1 MKCIHV
7 AQDDQIMKVL
17 LRSDI
22 KGVGRRGDIV
32 NVSSGHARNFLL
44 PNDLAIVANAG
55 TIAQAEVM
63 RKSRELQIAADRESA
78 RLVAASLSTT
88 VIKIAA
94 KAGNEGRLFGSVNAA
109 EIAKAVLDQTGVT
122 IDRKSIQVETPL
134 RQLGEHS
141 VSAEIFSEVVA
152 TLKLEIVAK

>member
-1 MKCIHV
+1 
-7 AQDDQIMKVL
+7 MKVL

-63 RKSRELQIAADRESA
+63 RTSRELQIAADRESA

-94 KAGNEGRLFGSVNAA
+94 KAGNEGRLFGSINAA

>member
-1 MKCIHV
+1 
-7 AQDDQIMKVL
+7 MKVL
-17 LRSDI
+17 LRSDV
-22 KGVGRRGDIV
+22 KGIGRRGDIV

-63 RKSRELQIAADRESA
+63 RKSREQQIAADRESA
-78 RLVAASLSTT
+78 RLVATSLSTT

-94 KAGNEGRLFGSVNAA
+94 KAGNEGRLFGSINAA

-122 IDRKSIQVETPL
+122 IDRKNIQVETPL
-134 RQLGEHS
+134 RQLGENS
-141 VSAEIFSEVVA
+141 VSAEIFSDVVA

>member
-1 MKCIHV
+1 
-7 AQDDQIMKVL
+7 MKVL

-63 RKSRELQIAADRESA
+63 RKSREQQIATDRESA
-78 RLVAASLSTT
+78 RLVATSLSTT

-94 KAGNEGRLFGSVNAA
+94 KAGNEGRLFGSINAV

-122 IDRKSIQVETPL
+122 IDRKNIQVEAPL

-141 VSAEIFSEVVA
+141 VTAEIFADVVA

>member
-1 MKCIHV
+1 
-7 AQDDQIMKVL
+7 MKVL

-44 PNDLAIVANAG
+44 PNDLAIVANSG

-78 RLVAASLSTT
+78 RTVASSLANTMINIS
-88 VIKIAA
+88 A
-94 KAGNEGRLFGSVNAA
+94 KAGNEGRLFGSINAA
-109 EIAKAVLDQTGVT
+109 EIVKAVLDQTGVT
-122 IDRKSIQVETPL
+122 IDRKAVQIEAPL
-134 RQLGEHS
+134 RQLGEHA
-141 VSAEIFSEVVA
+141 VTAEIFADVIA
-152 TLKLEIVAK
+152 TLKVNIVAK

>member
-1 MKCIHV
+1 
-7 AQDDQIMKVL
+7 MKVL
-17 LRSDI
+17 LRSDV
-22 KGVGRRGDIV
+22 KGIGRRGDIV

-63 RKSRELQIAADRESA
+63 RKSREQQIAADRESA
-78 RLVAASLSTT
+78 RLVASSLSTT

-94 KAGNEGRLFGSVNAA
+94 KAGNEGRLFGSINAA

-122 IDRKSIQVETPL
+122 IDRKNIQVETPL

-141 VSAEIFSEVVA
+141 VSAEIFSDVVA

>member
-1 MKCIHV
+1 
-7 AQDDQIMKVL
+7 MKVL

-22 KGVGRRGDIV
+22 KGIGRRGDIV

-63 RKSRELQIAADRESA
+63 RKSREQQIAADRESA

-94 KAGNEGRLFGSVNAA
+94 KAGNEGRLFGSINAA
-109 EIAKAVLDQTGVT
+109 EIAKAVFDQTGVT
-122 IDRKSIQVETPL
+122 IDRKNIQVESPL

-141 VSAEIFSEVVA
+141 VSAEIFSDVVA

>member
-1 MKCIHV
+1 
-7 AQDDQIMKVL
+7 MKVL

-78 RLVAASLSTT
+78 RLVATSLSTT

-94 KAGNEGRLFGSVNAA
+94 KAGNEGRLFGSINAA

-141 VSAEIFSEVVA
+141 VTAEIFAEVVA

>member
-1 MKCIHV
+1 M
-7 AQDDQIMKVL
+7 MKVL

>member
-1 MKCIHV
+1 
-7 AQDDQIMKVL
+7 MKVL
-17 LRSDI
+17 LRSDV
-22 KGVGRRGDIV
+22 KGIGRRGDIV

-44 PNDLAIVANAG
+44 PNDLAIVANSG

-63 RKSRELQIAADRESA
+63 RKSREQQIAADRESA

-94 KAGNEGRLFGSVNAA
+94 KAGNEGRLFGSINAV

-122 IDRKSIQVETPL
+122 IDRKNIQVETPL

-141 VSAEIFSEVVA
+141 VSAEIFTDVVA
-152 TLKLEIVAK
+152 TLKLEIVAR

>member
-1 MKCIHV
+1 
-7 AQDDQIMKVL
+7 MKVL
-17 LRSDI
+17 LRSDV
-22 KGVGRRGDIV
+22 KGIGRRGDIV
-32 NVSSGHARNFLL
+32 NVSCGHARNFLL

-63 RKSRELQIAADRESA
+63 RKSREQQIAADRESA
-78 RLVAASLSTT
+78 RLVATSLSTT

-94 KAGNEGRLFGSVNAA
+94 KAGNEGRLFGSINAA

-122 IDRKSIQVETPL
+122 IDRKNIQVETPL

-141 VSAEIFSEVVA
+141 VSAEIFSDVVA

>member
-1 MKCIHV
+1 
-7 AQDDQIMKVL
+7 MKVL

-44 PNDLAIVANAG
+44 PNDLAIVANSG

-78 RLVAASLSTT
+78 RLVATSLSTT

-94 KAGNEGRLFGSVNAA
+94 KAGNEGRLFGSINAA

-122 IDRKSIQVETPL
+122 IDRKNIQVETPL

-141 VSAEIFSEVVA
+141 VSAEIFADVVA

>member
-1 MKCIHV
+1 
-7 AQDDQIMKVL
+7 MKVL

-141 VSAEIFSEVVA
+141 VTAEIFAEVVA

>member
-1 MKCIHV
+1 
-7 AQDDQIMKVL
+7 MKVL

-22 KGVGRRGDIV
+22 KGIGRRGDIV

-63 RKSRELQIAADRESA
+63 RKAREQQIAADRESA
-78 RLVAASLSTT
+78 RLVASSLSTT

-94 KAGNEGRLFGSVNAA
+94 KAGNEGRLFGSINAT

-122 IDRKSIQVETPL
+122 IDRKNIQVETPL

-141 VSAEIFSEVVA
+141 VSAEIFSDVVA

>member
-1 MKCIHV
+1 
-7 AQDDQIMKVL
+7 MKVL

-94 KAGNEGRLFGSVNAA
+94 KAGNEGRLFGSINAA

-141 VSAEIFSEVVA
+141 VTAEIFAEVVA

>member
-1 MKCIHV
+1 
-7 AQDDQIMKVL
+7 MKVL

-22 KGVGRRGDIV
+22 KGIGRRGDIV

-63 RKSRELQIAADRESA
+63 RKACEQQIAADRESA
-78 RLVAASLSTT
+78 RLVASSLSTT

-94 KAGNEGRLFGSVNAA
+94 RAGNEGRLFGSINAA

-122 IDRKSIQVETPL
+122 IDRKNIQVETPL

-141 VSAEIFSEVVA
+141 VSAEIFSDVVA
-152 TLKLEIVAK
+152 TLKLEIIAK

>member
-1 MKCIHV
+1 
-7 AQDDQIMKVL
+7 MKVL

-63 RKSRELQIAADRESA
+63 RQSRELQIAADRESA
-78 RLVAASLSTT
+78 RLVATSLSTT

-94 KAGNEGRLFGSVNAA
+94 KAGNEGRLFGSINAA

-122 IDRKSIQVETPL
+122 IDRKNIQVETPL

-141 VSAEIFSEVVA
+141 VTAEIFAEVVA

>member
-1 MKCIHV
+1 
-7 AQDDQIMKVL
+7 MKVL
-17 LRSDI
+17 LRSDV
-22 KGVGRRGDIV
+22 KGICRRGDIV

-44 PNDLAIVANAG
+44 PNDLAIVANSG

-63 RKSRELQIAADRESA
+63 RKSREQQIAADRESA

-94 KAGNEGRLFGSVNAA
+94 KAGNEGRLFGSINAV

-122 IDRKSIQVETPL
+122 IDRKNIQVETPL
-134 RQLGEHS
+134 
-141 VSAEIFSEVVA
+141 
-152 TLKLEIVAK
+152 

>member
-1 MKCIHV
+1 
-7 AQDDQIMKVL
+7 MKVL

-44 PNDLAIVANAG
+44 PNDLAIVANSG
-55 TIAQAEVM
+55 TIAQAEIM
-63 RKSRELQIAADRESA
+63 RKSREQQIAADRESA
-78 RLVAASLSTT
+78 RLVAASLATT
-88 VIKIAA
+88 VIKIGA
-94 KAGNEGRLFGSVNAA
+94 KAGNEGRLFGSINAV

-122 IDRKSIQVETPL
+122 IDRKNIRIEAPL

-141 VSAEIFSEVVA
+141 VVAEIFAEVEA
-152 TLKLEIVAK
+152 TLKIEIVAK

>member
-1 MKCIHV
+1 
-7 AQDDQIMKVL
+7 MKVL
-17 LRSDI
+17 LRSDV
-22 KGVGRRGDIV
+22 KGIGRRGDIV

-44 PNDLAIVANAG
+44 PNDLAIAANSG

-63 RKSRELQIAADRESA
+63 RKSREQQIAADRESA

-94 KAGNEGRLFGSVNAA
+94 KAGNEGRLFGSINAV

-122 IDRKSIQVETPL
+122 IDRKNIQVETPL

-141 VSAEIFSEVVA
+141 VSAEIFTDVVA

>member
-1 MKCIHV
+1 
-7 AQDDQIMKVL
+7 MKVL

-94 KAGNEGRLFGSVNAA
+94 KAGNEGRLFGSINAA

-141 VSAEIFSEVVA
+141 VSAEIFAEVVA

>member
-1 MKCIHV
+1 
-7 AQDDQIMKVL
+7 MKVL

-63 RKSRELQIAADRESA
+63 RKSREMQIASDRESA
-78 RLVAASLSTT
+78 RLVAASLATT
-88 VIKIAA
+88 VITIAA
-94 KAGNEGRLFGSVNAA
+94 KAGNEGRLYGSINAV

-122 IDRKSIQVETPL
+122 IDRKGVQLEAPL

-141 VSAEIFSEVVA
+141 VTAEIFTDVVA
-152 TLKLEIVAK
+152 TLKINLVAK